1 MRLRG
6 IPPEGVP
13 ALSYVGQPTGSVIG
27 STERPIGK
35 IISVP
40 GKPGEQGEQGEQGP
54 PGEGLRV
61 DGTAATS
68 STLPPAADFPL
79 EMWVSV
85 DTGEFWLSDGSVW
98 YLVDI
103 RGEEG
108 PQGIQGDKGD
118 QGPQG
123 DRGEQGIQGPPGT
136 TTWAGITDKPATFPP
151 STHTHPISQVTG
163 LQAALDT
170 KKDADGVYGIVA
182 YYCETENDFQ
192 GQLDTKQSQPQ
203 VQSLVDQAIADLLD
217 GSPAALDTLQEL
229 ASALGN
235 DPNFATTVSNQIGQ
249 KADKTTTITAGTG
262 LTGGGD
268 LTTSRILAVSYGTTA
283 GTACQGNDARLSNA
297 RTPTAH
303 THVIG
308 DTTGLQAALDGK
320 ASTAQLPVQ
329 ITQAAY
335 DALGPGRPPRLYA
348 IVG

>member
-108 PQGIQGDKGD
+108 PQGIQGEKGD

-123 DRGEQGIQGPPGT
+123 ERGLQGVEGPPGT
-136 TTWAGITDKPATFPP
+136 TTWAGISDKPTTFPP
-151 STHTHPISQVTG
+151 ATHTHVRADITDLQPALDAKANTSHTHTIANVTG
-163 LQAALDT
+163 LQAEL
-170 KKDADGVYGIVA
+170 
-182 YYCETENDFQ
+182 N
-192 GQLDTKQSQPQ
+192 TKQTQAQ
-203 VQSLVDQAIADLLD
+203 VQSLVDQAIAELLD
-217 GSPAALDTLQEL
+217 GSPAALDTLNEL
-229 ASALGN
+229 AAALGG
-235 DPNFATTVSNQIGQ
+235 DPNFATTVSNQIGE
-249 KADKTTTITAGTG
+249 KADKTITITAGTG
-262 LTGGGD
+262 LTGGGS
-268 LTTSRILAVSYGTTA
+268 LAANRTLAVSYGTAA

-308 DTTGLQAALDGK
+308 DVTSLQASLDAK
-320 ASTAQLPVQ
+320 ANTSDLPVRV
-329 ITQAAY
+329 TQAQY
-335 DALGPGRPPRLYA
+335 DAMGSGRPAKLYA